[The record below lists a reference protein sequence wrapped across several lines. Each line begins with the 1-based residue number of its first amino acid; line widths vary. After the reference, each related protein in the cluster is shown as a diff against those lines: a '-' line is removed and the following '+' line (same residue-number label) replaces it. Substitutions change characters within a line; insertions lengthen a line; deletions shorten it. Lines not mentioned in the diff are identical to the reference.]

1 MSPAVIGDVEER
13 SGRGCDHPDPQPARD
28 REPAGAV
35 RDEDID
41 EIEASVSCRAAVTAD
56 APQSARDVV
65 DVTCGHRDA
74 VEGAGALRDDP
85 DLCLPLITGPMTTL
99 PFWSMQTAVGWTA
112 ACTAGPPLP
121 ESRPGAPL
129 PAI

>member
-85 DLCLPLITGPMTTL
+85 DLCLRADYRADDDV
-99 PFWSMQTAVGWTA
+99 AVLVDADRGRVDRGLHGRA
-112 ACTAGPPLP
+112 AVT
-121 ESRPGAPL
+121 
-129 PAI
+129 